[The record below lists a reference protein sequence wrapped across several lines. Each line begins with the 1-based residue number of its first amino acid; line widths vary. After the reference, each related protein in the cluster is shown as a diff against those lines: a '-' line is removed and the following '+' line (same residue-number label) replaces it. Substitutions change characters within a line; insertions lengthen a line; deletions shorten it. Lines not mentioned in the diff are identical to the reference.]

1 MHCLNV
7 KVTYQ
12 CCNKCSY
19 CFSNSYKNINISL
32 EELKY
37 AVSNGY
43 DRGCRSIIL
52 SGGEPTY
59 DEDKLIS
66 ILNYAV
72 EIGYEKF
79 IIQSNGYGLIDID
92 SELFKLIKTISDN
105 YNFSISFSVL
115 GASADTHNKSTG
127 NNDSF
132 YRLMKSIENI
142 ALYTN
147 ANIYTNTVISS
158 LNINELKDIIDMVIP
173 FNPTIMQFSVMHIE
187 DDNKYSVGLL
197 ETVKAIN
204 SIKNYI
210 SHDILRT
217 EGIPYCLM
225 RGIEKCVGES
235 YWPSE
240 IDLFNSKEENIFNY
254 NQVNCGMRF
263 KADFCKD
270 CIFYDICN
278 GVWKENKLEFL
289 SLVSRAINAR

>member
-115 GASADTHNKSTG
+115 GASADTHNKATG

-142 ALYTN
+142 SLYTN

-173 FNPTIMQFSVMHIE
+173 FKPTIMQFSVMHIE

-204 SIKNYI
+204 SIKNYKEL
-210 SHDILRT
+210 SSTSVACNL
-217 EGIPYCLM
+217 
-225 RGIEKCVGES
+225 
-235 YWPSE
+235 
-240 IDLFNSKEENIFNY
+240 LFN
-254 NQVNCGMRF
+254 
-263 KADFCKD
+263 
-270 CIFYDICN
+270 
-278 GVWKENKLEFL
+278 L
-289 SLVSRAINAR
+289 SIMFPSTAF